1 VRTLAVIWRAA
12 GLLMATGAESVVEV
26 LPPVAWRRTPAVPGW
41 VRGLFACRGR
51 LIPLVDAAMLLGAEP
66 APDRMVNRVLVLRVV
81 ASEAPLDWH
90 VGLWVESILELE
102 HIDFEDAGGHPGF
115 ATDAAR
121 FLGPVAQTRFGQVQ
135 LMKPAELFTPEQA
148 SLLTQRLAEAVA

>member
-1 VRTLAVIWRAA
+1 MRALAVIWRAA

-26 LPPVAWRRTPAVPGW
+26 LPPMAWRRAPAVPGW

-51 LIPLVDAAMLLGAEP
+51 LIPLVDAAVLLGAEP
-66 APDRMVNRVLVLRVV
+66 APDRMVNRVLVLRVS
-81 ASEAPLDWH
+81 AGEAPVGWH

-102 HIDFEDAGGHPGF
+102 HVDFEAAGVHPGF

-121 FLGPVAQTRFGQVQ
+121 FLGPIAQTRFGQVQ
-135 LMKPAELFTPEQA
+135 LVEPAELFTPEQA
-148 SLLTQRLAEAVA
+148 GLLTERLAEAVA